1 MSDELSTL
9 TNLLVSYTAQ
19 LEEYERGNGTF
30 TLSSITILVAF
41 LTLIA
46 SMNNDVTFIL
56 GCLAVPAIELVF
68 IFVFVHYTRR
78 IAFYR
83 GYCVFLEKRLAKLL
97 NRKEFFFHVE
107 VKKKT
112 MQVFGMGPAVM
123 IGALIILFIISF
135 SFCLY
140 LVIKNF
146 TGVAFTVGIIVELG
160 YFVCAGLSGYQ
171 FLKALKDNDKVAEDL
186 MNKSIN

>member
-1 MSDELSTL
+1 MKQDE
-9 TNLLVSYTAQ
+9 VY
-19 LEEYERGNGTF
+19 
-30 TLSSITILVAF
+30 
-41 LTLIA
+41 
-46 SMNNDVTFIL
+46 IL

-123 IGALIILFIISF
+123 IGALIILFILSF
-135 SFCLY
+135 GFCIY
-140 LVIKNF
+140 LVFKNF
-146 TGVAFTVGIIVELG
+146 TGVRLAVGIIGEVV

-186 MNKSIN
+186 MNRNIN